1 MHAQELA
8 LQQALTAQVRYGRG
22 AEELA
27 ALVAAAA
34 ARPNIEAQAMRDA
47 FHVVAITAEVR
58 V

>member
-8 LQQALTAQVRYGRG
+8 LQQAVTAQVRYGRG

-34 ARPNIEAQAMRDA
+34 ARPNIDTQAMRDA
-47 FHVVAITAEVR
+47 FHVVAIAAEIR
-58 V
+58 M